1 MYKLILYYHS
11 LHGQTVLLLFVPKYI
26 YIFFFST
33 EVLVKWTSWISTPV
47 APFQKYCAYK
57 LILKKLDLFSAHYS
71 YLVRGCQ

>member
-26 YIFFFST
+26 FFFFST

-71 YLVRGCQ
+71 YLVQGCQ